1 MMRILLITGQ
11 IILAGMYGMAGLMK
25 FATPFDQ
32 LSAAMPWTLSVGEF
46 TTRLIGLAELLGAV
60 GLILPGL
67 LRISP
72 KLVGYAALGLT
83 AVQILAI
90 PLHLIRGESTALML
104 NVPLLYISV
113 FVFWGRT
120 FNAPI
125 ASRNREIKTSNLA
138 ESR

>member
-1 MMRILLITGQ
+1 MRILLIIGQ
-11 IILAGMYGMAGLMK
+11 IILAGMYGMAGFMK
-25 FATPFDQ
+25 FTTPFDQ
-32 LSAAMPWTLSVGEF
+32 LSAAMPWALSVGEF
-46 TTRLIGLAELLGAV
+46 MTRFIGLAELLGAV
-60 GLILPGL
+60 GLVLPGL

-72 KLVGYAALGLT
+72 KLVGYAALGLMV
-83 AVQILAI
+83 VQILAI
-90 PLHLIRGESTALML
+90 PLHLSRGESSALML

-125 ASRNREIKTSNLA
+125 ASRSREIKSSSLA